1 MRWFMHDSN
10 AHTDAKLRKVMMRFG
25 ADGYGL
31 YWYCL
36 ELIAGNVDAGRYTF
50 ELEHDA
56 EILAYDLKID
66 SLRVEEIM
74 RYLVSL
80 GLFENTDGRI
90 TCLKMASRL
99 DTRFTRSPELQQ
111 VIKQAKTGNVLRPSE
126 ACLSTVGAIEE
137 YSIGEERRG
146 EHSKEENMSKPS
158 ALDATDPTIQSIQPV
173 IQVPPKTKTPP
184 AKPVSI
190 DHPGFAEFYAAYA
203 RHEAKA
209 DAAKAWNQTKPDLDL
224 LLADIAERLKVGHWT
239 GKKYVPLPATYL
251 RGKRWEDELRQN
263 VPDKSHQQIRTEQ
276 RRQHNIAVLFPGGSQ

>member
-1 MRWFMHDSN
+1 MKWFMHDSN

-126 ACLSTVGAIEE
+126 DCLSTVGAIVE
-137 YSIGEERRG
+137 YSIGEDKKEKRRRFTPP
-146 EHSKEENMSKPS
+146 SPKEVTEYVATEQLCIDPIVFITHYQSVGWRVGKSQMKDWRAAARGWHQREEKRHASNQPGRS
-158 ALDATDPTIQSIQPV
+158 ARADTSAAGRVRANVKRELDTLAAARAGGDGLAAHVQPV
-173 IQVPPKTKTPP
+173 RTQV
-184 AKPVSI
+184 
-190 DHPGFAEFYAAYA
+190 G
-203 RHEAKA
+203 
-209 DAAKAWNQTKPDLDL
+209 
-224 LLADIAERLKVGHWT
+224 
-239 GKKYVPLPATYL
+239 
-251 RGKRWEDELRQN
+251 
-263 VPDKSHQQIRTEQ
+263 
-276 RRQHNIAVLFPGGSQ
+276 

>member
-1 MRWFMHDSN
+1 MKWFMHDSN

-80 GLFENTDGRI
+80 GLFENTEGRI

-99 DTRFTRSPELQQ
+99 DTRFTRSPELQE
-111 VIKQAKTGNVLRPSE
+111 VIKRAKTGNVLRPSE
-126 ACLSTVGAIEE
+126 DRLSTVGAIGED
-137 YSIGEERRG
+137 SIGEDKKERGRRFAPPTAEQVCEFVATEKLCIDPIRFITHYQSVGWRVGKSPMKDWKAAARG
-146 EHSKEENMSKPS
+146 WHQRSEAERANDKPGRNSSQDTS
-158 ALDATDPTIQSIQPV
+158 AAGRVRANVRRELDTLAAARTGGDGMATHVQPV
-173 IQVPPKTKTPP
+173 RTQV
-184 AKPVSI
+184 
-190 DHPGFAEFYAAYA
+190 G
-203 RHEAKA
+203 
-209 DAAKAWNQTKPDLDL
+209 
-224 LLADIAERLKVGHWT
+224 
-239 GKKYVPLPATYL
+239 
-251 RGKRWEDELRQN
+251 
-263 VPDKSHQQIRTEQ
+263 
-276 RRQHNIAVLFPGGSQ
+276 

>member
-137 YSIGEERRG
+137 YSIGEDKKEKRRRFTPP
-146 EHSKEENMSKPS
+146 SPKEVTEYVCTEQLCIDPISFITHYQSVGWRVGKSPMRDWRAAARGWHQREEKRNGNDRPGSNSKPDRS
-158 ALDATDPTIQSIQPV
+158 AAGQVRAAVQRSRQARIDAGGGGDGV
-173 IQVPPKTKTPP
+173 
-184 AKPVSI
+184 AI
-190 DHPGFAEFYAAYA
+190 DGQLVRP
-203 RHEAKA
+203 
-209 DAAKAWNQTKPDLDL
+209 
-224 LLADIAERLKVGHWT
+224 
-239 GKKYVPLPATYL
+239 
-251 RGKRWEDELRQN
+251 
-263 VPDKSHQQIRTEQ
+263 
-276 RRQHNIAVLFPGGSQ
+276 